1 MINRRKRKFA
11 LRLKLKAGTKAGKKR
26 ARIELDCRRNAGNC
40 IFECKK
46 EEEMVAEARDRRFST
61 SLQNRRGRKKGKRFC
76 ILPLSPSHYATFSL
90 RVTES
95 TRSGQE
101 STKCGICY
109 ACKFNDVNIWLT
121 MVGDKRNNTE
131 VFRANDGLE
140 NECLY

>member
-1 MINRRKRKFA
+1 MSSQCW
-11 LRLKLKAGTKAGKKR
+11 KLHFRVQEGGGDGGGSEGSSFLY
-26 ARIELDCRRNAGNC
+26 RIGEV
-40 IFECKK
+40 E
-46 EEEMVAEARDRRFST
+46 
-61 SLQNRRGRKKGKRFC
+61 RRGRGFC

-109 ACKFNDVNIWLT
+109 ACKFNDVNIWLA